1 MRKKTYMTE
10 NTSTPFSNR
19 CEILGDLWIGYKNDP
34 EFLDFIDYND
44 LGLPLAYALA
54 TEIVAVTPKAEMFVN
69 ETFELLLASLNLTD
83 DGFDSLD
90 DLLGFG
96 ETE

>member
-1 MRKKTYMTE
+1 MTE

-19 CEILGDLWIGYKNDP
+19 CEILGDIWIGDKGDP
-34 EFLDFIDYND
+34 EFEDFIQYND

-54 TEIVAVTPKAEMFVN
+54 TDIVVATPKAEMFVN
-69 ETFELLLASLNLTD
+69 ETFDLLLASFNLSD
-83 DGFDSLD
+83 DGYDSLD

-96 ETE
+96 DTE